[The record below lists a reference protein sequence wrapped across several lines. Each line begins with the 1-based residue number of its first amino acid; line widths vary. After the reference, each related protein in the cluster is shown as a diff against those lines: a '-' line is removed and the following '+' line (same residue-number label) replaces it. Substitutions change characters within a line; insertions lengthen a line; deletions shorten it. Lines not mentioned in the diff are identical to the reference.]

1 MSPPETPVAQ
11 ALHPDRVG
19 FSSITMSGELRY
31 RFNHRRC
38 PPHTC
43 SVPFVVASLFT
54 STDLQTWENQGYG
67 TLFPHLFSYFHHR
80 VLCRHVLQMQDL
92 PIPDA
97 VLFCPKVLH
106 VVFDFI
112 FTII

>member
-19 FSSITMSGELRY
+19 FSSITTSGALRY

-43 SVPFVVASLFT
+43 STPSLIASLFT
-54 STDLQTWENQGYG
+54 STDLQIWENQGYVVP
-67 TLFPHLFSYFHHR
+67 LISSFVFICSRASF
-80 VLCRHVLQMQDL
+80 LQACIANAG
-92 PIPDA
+92 PSSS
-97 VLFCPKVLH
+97 
-106 VVFDFI
+106 
-112 FTII
+112 